1 MIFISKF
8 IMKIINNT
16 KSFFSNGNAR
26 TIAMKRN
33 VLYMLL
39 IKGCSIFLG
48 LFTVP
53 LTLGY
58 VNKETYGLWLTIS
71 SMIAWMSYF
80 DIGLNNGLKNNL
92 AAAFAKNDYDLGKR
106 LVSTTYALLILIF
119 IPIMIIL
126 LLVVQFID
134 LESILNISSGSV
146 QGLRLTVCISISYF
160 CIQFILSTL
169 NVVLLADQRPADSSF
184 RILCTQFF
192 SIIIIYLLT
201 LTTKGNLVY
210 LCLASTFAPLLI
222 LFLFN
227 IVLFSKR
234 YKKIS
239 PNVKYVNFSFVPS
252 LMNLGVKF
260 FIIQIAVLVQF
271 QLTNFLI
278 MRYYGPSD
286 VTEYNVAQKF
296 FSILFMVWSI
306 TVSPLWVATTDA
318 YVRKDFIWIR
328 NALKKYIRLIF
339 VFIFVGVIMFYI
351 SPLFF
356 KLWLH
361 DTVIISKGLSFW
373 LLVYY
378 FVQIFASVFVNVLN
392 GCGVLKTQT
401 ITSMISPFVFL
412 IAFFLLKGYGI
423 GFYSVLIASI
433 IANFNGII
441 IAPIQCLQLF
451 WKKKH

>member
-1 MIFISKF
+1 
-8 IMKIINNT
+8 MKILEYSKT
-16 KSFFSNGNAR
+16 FFANGNTR

-48 LFTVP
+48 MFTVP

-58 VNKETYGLWLTIS
+58 VNNETYGLWLTIS
-71 SMIAWMSYF
+71 SMISWMSYF
-80 DIGLNNGLKNNL
+80 DIGINNGLKNNL
-92 AAAFAKNDYDLGKR
+92 AAAFAKNDFELGRR
-106 LVSTTYALLILIF
+106 LVSTTYAVLILIF
-119 IPIMIIL
+119 IPIMVVL
-126 LLVVQFID
+126 LFVVQFID
-134 LESILNISSGSV
+134 LDSILNISSGSV
-146 QGLRLTVCISISYF
+146 RGLRLTVGITISYF

-169 NVVLLADQRPADSSF
+169 NVILLADQKPADSSF
-184 RILCTQFF
+184 RILCTQLF

-227 IVLFSKR
+227 VVLFSRR
-234 YKKIS
+234 YKKIA
-239 PNVKYVNFSFVPS
+239 PNIKYINFSLVPT
-252 LMNLGVKF
+252 LMNLGINF
-260 FIIQIAVLVQF
+260 FIIQIAVLIQF

-286 VTEYNVAQKF
+286 VTEYNVAQKY
-296 FSILFMVWSI
+296 FSMLFMVWNIII
-306 TVSPLWVATTDA
+306 TPLWVATTDA
-318 YVRKDFIWIR
+318 FVREDFIWIR
-328 NALKKYIRLIF
+328 NALKKYLKLILVFLSLGILMFF
-339 VFIFVGVIMFYI
+339 V

-361 DTVIISKGLSFW
+361 DTVMVSKGLSFW

-378 FVQIFASVFVNVLN
+378 FVQIFASVFVIVLN

-401 ITSMISPFVFL
+401 ITSIISPFVFL
-412 IAFFLLKGYGI
+412 LVFFLLKGYGV

-433 IANFNGII
+433 VANFNGIV

-451 WKKKH
+451 WKRMN

>member
-1 MIFISKF
+1 MEYSK
-8 IMKIINNT
+8 T
-16 KSFFSNGNAR
+16 FFANGNAR

-48 LFTVP
+48 MFTVP

-58 VNKETYGLWLTIS
+58 VNSETYGLWLTIS
-71 SMIAWMSYF
+71 SMISWMSYF
-80 DIGLNNGLKNNL
+80 DIGINNGLKNNL
-92 AAAFAKNDYDLGKR
+92 AAAFAKNDFELGKR
-106 LVSTTYALLILIF
+106 LVSTTYAVLILIF
-119 IPIMIIL
+119 IPIMVVL
-126 LLVVQFID
+126 LFVVQFID
-134 LESILNISSGSV
+134 LDSILNISSGSV
-146 QGLRLTVCISISYF
+146 RGLRLTVCITISYF

-169 NVVLLADQRPADSSF
+169 NVILLADQKPADSSF
-184 RILCTQFF
+184 RILCTQLF

-227 IVLFSKR
+227 VVLFSGR
-234 YKKIS
+234 YKKIA
-239 PNVKYVNFSFVPS
+239 PNIKYINFSLVPT
-252 LMNLGVKF
+252 LMNLGIKF
-260 FIIQIAVLVQF
+260 FIIQIAVLIQF

-286 VTEYNVAQKF
+286 VTEYNVAQKY
-296 FSILFMVWSI
+296 FSMLFMVWNIII
-306 TVSPLWVATTDA
+306 TPLWVATTDA
-318 YVRKDFIWIR
+318 FVREDFIWIR
-328 NALKKYIRLIF
+328 NALKKYFKLTLVFLSLGILMFF
-339 VFIFVGVIMFYI
+339 V

-361 DTVIISKGLSFW
+361 DTVMVSKGLSFW

-378 FVQIFASVFVNVLN
+378 FVQIFASVFVIVLN

-401 ITSMISPFVFL
+401 ITSIISPFVFL
-412 IAFFLLKGYGI
+412 LVFFLLKGYGV

-433 IANFNGII
+433 VANFNGIV
-441 IAPIQCLQLF
+441 IAS
-451 WKKKH
+451 K

>member
-1 MIFISKF
+1 
-8 IMKIINNT
+8 MKILEYLKT
-16 KSFFSNGNAR
+16 FFANGNAR

-48 LFTVP
+48 MFTVP

-58 VNKETYGLWLTIS
+58 VNNETYGLWLTIS
-71 SMIAWMSYF
+71 SMISWMSYF
-80 DIGLNNGLKNNL
+80 DIGINNGLKNNL
-92 AAAFAKNDYDLGKR
+92 AAAFAKNDFELGRR
-106 LVSTTYALLILIF
+106 LVSTTYAVLILIF
-119 IPIMIIL
+119 IPIMVVL
-126 LLVVQFID
+126 LFVVQFID

-146 QGLRLTVCISISYF
+146 RGLRLTVCITISYF

-169 NVVLLADQRPADSSF
+169 NVILLADQKPADSSF
-184 RILCTQFF
+184 RILCTQLF

-227 IVLFSKR
+227 VVLFSGR
-234 YKKIS
+234 YKKIA
-239 PNVKYVNFSFVPS
+239 PNIKYINFSLVPT
-252 LMNLGVKF
+252 LMNLGIKF
-260 FIIQIAVLVQF
+260 FIIQIAVLIQF

-286 VTEYNVAQKF
+286 VTEYNVAQKY
-296 FSILFMVWSI
+296 FSMLFMVWNIII
-306 TVSPLWVATTDA
+306 TPLWVATTDA
-318 YVRKDFIWIR
+318 FVREDFIWIR
-328 NALKKYIRLIF
+328 NALKKYLKLTLVFLSLGILMFF
-339 VFIFVGVIMFYI
+339 V

-361 DTVIISKGLSFW
+361 DTVMVSKGLSFW

-378 FVQIFASVFVNVLN
+378 FVQIFASVFVIVLN

-401 ITSMISPFVFL
+401 ITSIISPFVFL
-412 IAFFLLKGYGI
+412 LVFFLLKGYGV
-423 GFYSVLIASI
+423 GFYSVLVASI
-433 IANFNGII
+433 VANFNGIV

-451 WKKKH
+451 WKRMN

>member
-1 MIFISKF
+1 MIILEYSK
-8 IMKIINNT
+8 T
-16 KSFFSNGNAR
+16 FFANGNAR

-48 LFTVP
+48 MFTVP

-58 VNKETYGLWLTIS
+58 VNNETYGLWLTIS
-71 SMIAWMSYF
+71 SMISWMSYF
-80 DIGLNNGLKNNL
+80 DIGINNGLKNNL
-92 AAAFAKNDYDLGKR
+92 AAAFAKNDFELGKR
-106 LVSTTYALLILIF
+106 LVSTTYAVLILIF
-119 IPIMIIL
+119 IPIMVVL
-126 LLVVQFID
+126 LFVVQFID
-134 LESILNISSGSV
+134 LDSILNISSGSV
-146 QGLRLTVCISISYF
+146 RGLRLTVCITISYF

-169 NVVLLADQRPADSSF
+169 NVILLADQKPADSSF
-184 RILCTQFF
+184 RILCTQLF

-227 IVLFSKR
+227 VVLFSRR
-234 YKKIS
+234 YKKIA
-239 PNVKYVNFSFVPS
+239 PNIKCNNFSLVPT
-252 LMNLGVKF
+252 LMNLGIKF
-260 FIIQIAVLVQF
+260 FIIQIAVLIQF

-286 VTEYNVAQKF
+286 VTEYNVAQKY
-296 FSILFMVWSI
+296 FSMLFMVWNIII
-306 TVSPLWVATTDA
+306 TPLWVATTDA
-318 YVRKDFIWIR
+318 FVREDFIWIR
-328 NALKKYIRLIF
+328 NALKKYLKLTLVFLSLGILMFF
-339 VFIFVGVIMFYI
+339 V

-361 DTVIISKGLSFW
+361 DTVMVSKGLSFW

-378 FVQIFASVFVNVLN
+378 FVQIFASVFVIVLN

-401 ITSMISPFVFL
+401 ITSIISPFVFL
-412 IAFFLLKGYGI
+412 LVFFLLKGYGV

-433 IANFNGII
+433 VANFNGIV

-451 WKKKH
+451 WKRMN

>member
-1 MIFISKF
+1 
-8 IMKIINNT
+8 MKILEYSKT
-16 KSFFSNGNAR
+16 FFANGNAR

-48 LFTVP
+48 MFTVP

-58 VNKETYGLWLTIS
+58 VNSETYGLWLTIS
-71 SMIAWMSYF
+71 SMISWMSYF
-80 DIGLNNGLKNNL
+80 DIGINNGLKNNL
-92 AAAFAKNDYDLGKR
+92 AAAFAKNDFELGKR
-106 LVSTTYALLILIF
+106 LVSTTYAVLILIF
-119 IPIMIIL
+119 IPIMVVL
-126 LLVVQFID
+126 LFVVQFID
-134 LESILNISSGSV
+134 LDSILNISSGSV
-146 QGLRLTVCISISYF
+146 RGLRLTVCITISYF

-169 NVVLLADQRPADSSF
+169 NVILLADQKPADSSF
-184 RILCTQFF
+184 RILCTQLF

-227 IVLFSKR
+227 VVLFSGR
-234 YKKIS
+234 YKKIA
-239 PNVKYVNFSFVPS
+239 PNIKYINFSLVPT
-252 LMNLGVKF
+252 LMNLGIKF
-260 FIIQIAVLVQF
+260 FIIQIAVLIQF

-286 VTEYNVAQKF
+286 VTEYNVAQKY
-296 FSILFMVWSI
+296 FSMLFMVWNIII
-306 TVSPLWVATTDA
+306 TPLWVATTDA
-318 YVRKDFIWIR
+318 FVREDFIWIR
-328 NALKKYIRLIF
+328 NALKKYFKLTLVFLSLGILMFF
-339 VFIFVGVIMFYI
+339 V

-361 DTVIISKGLSFW
+361 DTVMVSKGLSFW

-378 FVQIFASVFVNVLN
+378 FVQIFASVFVIVLN

-401 ITSMISPFVFL
+401 ITSIISPFVFL
-412 IAFFLLKGYGI
+412 LVFFLLKGYGV

-433 IANFNGII
+433 VANFNGIV

-451 WKKKH
+451 WKRMN

>member
-1 MIFISKF
+1 
-8 IMKIINNT
+8 MKILEYSKT
-16 KSFFSNGNAR
+16 FFANGNAR

-48 LFTVP
+48 MFTVP

-58 VNKETYGLWLTIS
+58 VNNETYGLWLTIS
-71 SMIAWMSYF
+71 SMISWMSYF
-80 DIGLNNGLKNNL
+80 DIGINNGLKNNH
-92 AAAFAKNDYDLGKR
+92 AAAFAKNDFELGKR
-106 LVSTTYALLILIF
+106 LVSTTYAVLILIF
-119 IPIMIIL
+119 IPIMVVL
-126 LLVVQFID
+126 LFVVQFID
-134 LESILNISSGSV
+134 LDSILNISSGSV
-146 QGLRLTVCISISYF
+146 RGLRLTVCITISYF

-169 NVVLLADQRPADSSF
+169 NVILLADQKPADSSF
-184 RILCTQFF
+184 RILCTQLF

-227 IVLFSKR
+227 VVLFSGR
-234 YKKIS
+234 YKKIA
-239 PNVKYVNFSFVPS
+239 PNIKYINFSLVPT
-252 LMNLGVKF
+252 LMNLGINF
-260 FIIQIAVLVQF
+260 FIIQIAVLIQF

-286 VTEYNVAQKF
+286 VTEYNVAQKY
-296 FSILFMVWSI
+296 FSMLFMVWNIII
-306 TVSPLWVATTDA
+306 TPLWVATTDA
-318 YVRKDFIWIR
+318 FVREDFIWIR
-328 NALKKYIRLIF
+328 NALKKYLKLTLVFLSLGILMFF
-339 VFIFVGVIMFYI
+339 V

-361 DTVIISKGLSFW
+361 DTVMVSKGLSFW

-378 FVQIFASVFVNVLN
+378 FVQIFASVFVIVLN

-401 ITSMISPFVFL
+401 ITSIISPFVFL
-412 IAFFLLKGYGI
+412 LVFFLLKGYGV

-433 IANFNGII
+433 VANFNGIV

-451 WKKKH
+451 WKRMN

>member
-1 MIFISKF
+1 
-8 IMKIINNT
+8 MKILEYSKT
-16 KSFFSNGNAR
+16 FFANGNAR

-48 LFTVP
+48 MFTVP

-58 VNKETYGLWLTIS
+58 VNNETYGLWLTIS
-71 SMIAWMSYF
+71 SMISWMSYF
-80 DIGLNNGLKNNL
+80 DIGINNGLKNNL
-92 AAAFAKNDYDLGKR
+92 AAAFAKNDFELGKR
-106 LVSTTYALLILIF
+106 LVSTTYAVLILIF
-119 IPIMIIL
+119 IPIMVVL
-126 LLVVQFID
+126 LFVVQFID
-134 LESILNISSGSV
+134 LDSILNISSGSV
-146 QGLRLTVCISISYF
+146 RGLRLTVCITISYF

-169 NVVLLADQRPADSSF
+169 NVILLADQKPADSSF
-184 RILCTQFF
+184 RILCTQLF

-227 IVLFSKR
+227 VVLFSGR
-234 YKKIS
+234 YKKIA
-239 PNVKYVNFSFVPS
+239 PNIKYIIFSLVPT
-252 LMNLGVKF
+252 LMNLGINF
-260 FIIQIAVLVQF
+260 FIIQIAVLIQF

-286 VTEYNVAQKF
+286 VTEYNVAQKY
-296 FSILFMVWSI
+296 FSMLFMVWNIII
-306 TVSPLWVATTDA
+306 TPLWVATTDA
-318 YVRKDFIWIR
+318 FVREDFIWIR
-328 NALKKYIRLIF
+328 NALKKYLKLTLVFLSLGILMFF
-339 VFIFVGVIMFYI
+339 V

-361 DTVIISKGLSFW
+361 DTVMVSKGLSFW

-378 FVQIFASVFVNVLN
+378 FVQIFASVFVIVLN

-401 ITSMISPFVFL
+401 ITSIISPFVFL
-412 IAFFLLKGYGI
+412 LVFFLLKGYGV

-433 IANFNGII
+433 VANFNGIV

-451 WKKKH
+451 WKRMN

>member
-1 MIFISKF
+1 
-8 IMKIINNT
+8 MKILEYSKT
-16 KSFFSNGNAR
+16 FFANGNTR

-48 LFTVP
+48 MFTVP

-58 VNKETYGLWLTIS
+58 VNNETYGLWLTIS
-71 SMIAWMSYF
+71 SMISWMSYF
-80 DIGLNNGLKNNL
+80 DIGINNGLKNNL
-92 AAAFAKNDYDLGKR
+92 AAAFAKNDFELGRR
-106 LVSTTYALLILIF
+106 LVSTTYAVLILIF
-119 IPIMIIL
+119 IPIMVVL
-126 LLVVQFID
+126 LFVVQFID
-134 LESILNISSGSV
+134 LDSILNISSGSV
-146 QGLRLTVCISISYF
+146 RGLRLTVGITISYF

-169 NVVLLADQRPADSSF
+169 NVILLADQKPADSSF
-184 RILCTQFF
+184 RILCTQLF

-227 IVLFSKR
+227 VVLFSRR
-234 YKKIS
+234 YKKIA
-239 PNVKYVNFSFVPS
+239 PNIKYINFSLVPT
-252 LMNLGVKF
+252 LMNLGIKF
-260 FIIQIAVLVQF
+260 FIIQIAVLIQF
-271 QLTNFLI
+271 QLTNYLI

-286 VTEYNVAQKF
+286 VTEYNVAQKY
-296 FSILFMVWSI
+296 FSMLFMVWNIII
-306 TVSPLWVATTDA
+306 TPLWVATTDA
-318 YVRKDFIWIR
+318 FVREDFIWIR
-328 NALKKYIRLIF
+328 NALKKYLKLILVFLSLGILMFF
-339 VFIFVGVIMFYI
+339 V

-361 DTVIISKGLSFW
+361 DTVMVSKGLSFW

-378 FVQIFASVFVNVLN
+378 FVQIFASVFVIVLN

-401 ITSMISPFVFL
+401 ITSIISPFVFL
-412 IAFFLLKGYGI
+412 LVFFLLKGYGV

-433 IANFNGII
+433 VANFNGIV
-441 IAPIQCLQLF
+441 IAPIQCLQLL
-451 WKKKH
+451 WKRMN

>member
-1 MIFISKF
+1 MINF
-8 IMKIINNT
+8 T
-16 KSFFSNGNAR
+16 KTFFNNGNTR
-26 TIAMKRN
+26 TISMKKN
-33 VLYMLL
+33 VLYMFL

-80 DIGLNNGLKNNL
+80 DIGINNGLKNNL
-92 AAAFAKNDYDLGKR
+92 AAAFATSDYELGKR
-106 LVSTTYALLILIF
+106 LVSTTYAVLILIF
-119 IPIMIIL
+119 IPVMFIL
-126 LLVVQFID
+126 LFVVQYLDF
-134 LESILNISSGSV
+134 ESILNISRGSV
-146 QGLRLTVCISISYF
+146 KGLRATVCISISYF

-227 IVLFSKR
+227 IVLFAKR
-234 YKKIS
+234 YKNIS
-239 PNVKYVNFSFVPS
+239 PNVKYISFSLVPN
-252 LMNLGVKF
+252 LMNLGIKF

-286 VTEYNVAQKF
+286 VAEYNVAQKF

-306 TVSPLWVATTDA
+306 IVSPLWVATTDA
-318 YVRKDFIWIR
+318 YVRNDLIWIR
-328 NALKKYIRLIF
+328 NALKKYVILIF
-339 VFIFVGVIMFYI
+339 FFLFAGITMFYI

-356 KLWLH
+356 KFWLH
-361 DTVIISKGLSFW
+361 DTIIVSTGLSFW
-373 LLVYY
+373 LLLYY
-378 FVQIFASVFVNVLN
+378 LAQIFASVFVNVLN

-401 ITSMISPFVFL
+401 ITSVISPFVFL
-412 IAFFLLKGYGI
+412 LVFYLLKGNGI

-433 IANFNGII
+433 VANFNGII
-441 IAPIQCLQLF
+441 IAPIQCLKMF
-451 WKKKH
+451 GIRNN

>member
-1 MIFISKF
+1 
-8 IMKIINNT
+8 MKILEYSKT
-16 KSFFSNGNAR
+16 FFANGNTR

-48 LFTVP
+48 MFTVP

-58 VNKETYGLWLTIS
+58 VNNETYGLWLTIS
-71 SMIAWMSYF
+71 SMISWMSYF
-80 DIGLNNGLKNNL
+80 DIGINNGLKNNL
-92 AAAFAKNDYDLGKR
+92 AAAFAKNDFELGRR
-106 LVSTTYALLILIF
+106 LVSTTYAVLILIF
-119 IPIMIIL
+119 IPIMVVL
-126 LLVVQFID
+126 LFVVQFID
-134 LESILNISSGSV
+134 LDSILNISSGSV
-146 QGLRLTVCISISYF
+146 RGLRLTVGITISYF

-169 NVVLLADQRPADSSF
+169 NVILLADQKPADSSF
-184 RILCTQFF
+184 RILCTQLF

-227 IVLFSKR
+227 VVLFSRR
-234 YKKIS
+234 YKKIA
-239 PNVKYVNFSFVPS
+239 PNIKYINFSLVPT
-252 LMNLGVKF
+252 LMNLGIKF
-260 FIIQIAVLVQF
+260 FIIQIAVLIQF

-286 VTEYNVAQKF
+286 VTEYNVAQKY
-296 FSILFMVWSI
+296 FSMLFMVWNIII
-306 TVSPLWVATTDA
+306 TPLWVATTDA
-318 YVRKDFIWIR
+318 FVREDFIWIR
-328 NALKKYIRLIF
+328 NALKKYLKLTLVFLSLGILMFF
-339 VFIFVGVIMFYI
+339 V

-361 DTVIISKGLSFW
+361 DTVMVSKGLSFW
-373 LLVYY
+373 LIVYY
-378 FVQIFASVFVNVLN
+378 FVQIFASVFVIVLN

-401 ITSMISPFVFL
+401 ITSIISPFVFL
-412 IAFFLLKGYGI
+412 LVFFLLKGYGV

-433 IANFNGII
+433 VANFNGIV

-451 WKKKH
+451 WKRMN

>member
-1 MIFISKF
+1 
-8 IMKIINNT
+8 MKILEYSKT
-16 KSFFSNGNAR
+16 FFANGNAR

-48 LFTVP
+48 MFTVP

-58 VNKETYGLWLTIS
+58 VNNETYGLWLTIS
-71 SMIAWMSYF
+71 SMISWMSYF
-80 DIGLNNGLKNNL
+80 DIGINNGLKNNL
-92 AAAFAKNDYDLGKR
+92 AAAFAKNDFELGRR
-106 LVSTTYALLILIF
+106 LVSTTYAVLILIF
-119 IPIMIIL
+119 IPIMVVL
-126 LLVVQFID
+126 LFVVQFID

-146 QGLRLTVCISISYF
+146 RGLRLTVCITISYF

-169 NVVLLADQRPADSSF
+169 NVILLADQKPADSSF
-184 RILCTQFF
+184 RILCTQLF

-227 IVLFSKR
+227 VVLFSGR
-234 YKKIS
+234 YKKIA
-239 PNVKYVNFSFVPS
+239 PNIKYINFSLVPT
-252 LMNLGVKF
+252 LMNLGIKF
-260 FIIQIAVLVQF
+260 FIIQIAVLIQF

-286 VTEYNVAQKF
+286 VTEYNVAQKY
-296 FSILFMVWSI
+296 FSMLFMVWNIII
-306 TVSPLWVATTDA
+306 TPLWVATTDA
-318 YVRKDFIWIR
+318 FVREDFIWIR
-328 NALKKYIRLIF
+328 NTLKKYLKLTLVFLSLGILMFF
-339 VFIFVGVIMFYI
+339 V

-361 DTVIISKGLSFW
+361 DTVMVSKGLSFW

-378 FVQIFASVFVNVLN
+378 FVQIFASVFVIVLN

-401 ITSMISPFVFL
+401 ITSIISPFVFL
-412 IAFFLLKGYGI
+412 LVFFLLKGYGV
-423 GFYSVLIASI
+423 GFYSVLVASI
-433 IANFNGII
+433 VANFNGIV

-451 WKKKH
+451 WKRMN

>member
-1 MIFISKF
+1 
-8 IMKIINNT
+8 MKILEYSKT
-16 KSFFSNGNAR
+16 FFANGNAR

-48 LFTVP
+48 MFTVP

-58 VNKETYGLWLTIS
+58 VNNETYGLWLTIS
-71 SMIAWMSYF
+71 SMISWMSYF
-80 DIGLNNGLKNNL
+80 DIGINNGLKNNL
-92 AAAFAKNDYDLGKR
+92 AAAFAKNDFELGKR
-106 LVSTTYALLILIF
+106 LVSTTYAVLILIF
-119 IPIMIIL
+119 IPIMVVL
-126 LLVVQFID
+126 LFVVQFID
-134 LESILNISSGSV
+134 LDSILNISSGSV
-146 QGLRLTVCISISYF
+146 RGLRLTVCITISYF

-169 NVVLLADQRPADSSF
+169 NVILLADQKPADSSF
-184 RILCTQFF
+184 RILCTQLF

-227 IVLFSKR
+227 VVLFSGR
-234 YKKIS
+234 YKKIA
-239 PNVKYVNFSFVPS
+239 PNIKYINFSLVPT
-252 LMNLGVKF
+252 LMNLGINF
-260 FIIQIAVLVQF
+260 FIIQIAVLIQF

-286 VTEYNVAQKF
+286 VTEYNVAQKYL
-296 FSILFMVWSI
+296 SMLFMVWNIII
-306 TVSPLWVATTDA
+306 TPLWVATTDA
-318 YVRKDFIWIR
+318 FVREDFIWIR
-328 NALKKYIRLIF
+328 NALKKYLKLTLVFLSLGILMFF
-339 VFIFVGVIMFYI
+339 V

-361 DTVIISKGLSFW
+361 DTVMVSKGLSFW

-378 FVQIFASVFVNVLN
+378 FVQIFASVFVIVLN

-401 ITSMISPFVFL
+401 ITSIISPFVFL
-412 IAFFLLKGYGI
+412 LVFFLLKGYGV

-433 IANFNGII
+433 VANFNGIV

-451 WKKKH
+451 WKRMN

>member
-1 MIFISKF
+1 
-8 IMKIINNT
+8 MKILECAKT
-16 KSFFSNGNAR
+16 FFANGNTR

-39 IKGCSIFLG
+39 IKGGSIFLG
-48 LFTVP
+48 MFTVP

-58 VNKETYGLWLTIS
+58 VNNETYGLWLTIS
-71 SMIAWMSYF
+71 SMISWMSYF
-80 DIGLNNGLKNNL
+80 DIGINNGLKNNL
-92 AAAFAKNDYDLGKR
+92 AAAFAKNDFELGKR
-106 LVSTTYALLILIF
+106 LVSTTYAVLILIF
-119 IPIMIIL
+119 IPIMVVL
-126 LLVVQFID
+126 LFVVQFID
-134 LESILNISSGSV
+134 LDSILNISSGSV
-146 QGLRLTVCISISYF
+146 RGLRLTVCITISYF

-169 NVVLLADQRPADSSF
+169 NVILLADQKPADSSF
-184 RILCTQFF
+184 RILCTQLF

-227 IVLFSKR
+227 VVLFSRR
-234 YKKIS
+234 YKKIA
-239 PNVKYVNFSFVPS
+239 PNIKYINFSLVPT
-252 LMNLGVKF
+252 LMNLGIKF
-260 FIIQIAVLVQF
+260 FIIQIAVLIQF

-286 VTEYNVAQKF
+286 VTEYNVAQKY
-296 FSILFMVWSI
+296 FSMLFMVWNIII
-306 TVSPLWVATTDA
+306 TPLWVATTDA
-318 YVRKDFIWIR
+318 FVREDFIWIR
-328 NALKKYIRLIF
+328 NALKKYLKLILVFLSLGILMFF
-339 VFIFVGVIMFYI
+339 V

-361 DTVIISKGLSFW
+361 DTVMVSKGLSFW

-378 FVQIFASVFVNVLN
+378 FVQIFASVFVIVLN

-401 ITSMISPFVFL
+401 ITSIISPFVFL
-412 IAFFLLKGYGI
+412 LVFFLLKGYGV

-433 IANFNGII
+433 VANFNGIV

-451 WKKKH
+451 WKRMN

>member
-1 MIFISKF
+1 
-8 IMKIINNT
+8 MKILEYSKT
-16 KSFFSNGNAR
+16 FFANGNAR

-48 LFTVP
+48 MFTVP

-58 VNKETYGLWLTIS
+58 VNNETYGLWLTIS
-71 SMIAWMSYF
+71 SMISWMSYF
-80 DIGLNNGLKNNL
+80 DIGINNGLKNNL
-92 AAAFAKNDYDLGKR
+92 AAAFAKNDFELGKR
-106 LVSTTYALLILIF
+106 LVSTTYAVLILIF
-119 IPIMIIL
+119 IPIMVVL
-126 LLVVQFID
+126 LFVVQFID
-134 LESILNISSGSV
+134 LDSILNISSGSV
-146 QGLRLTVCISISYF
+146 RGLRLTVCITISYF

-169 NVVLLADQRPADSSF
+169 NVILLADQKPADSSF
-184 RILCTQFF
+184 RILCTQLF

-227 IVLFSKR
+227 VVLFSGR
-234 YKKIS
+234 YKKIA
-239 PNVKYVNFSFVPS
+239 PNIKYINFSLVPT
-252 LMNLGVKF
+252 LMNLGIKF
-260 FIIQIAVLVQF
+260 FIIQIAVLIQF

-286 VTEYNVAQKF
+286 VTEYNVAQKY
-296 FSILFMVWSI
+296 FSMLFMVWNIII
-306 TVSPLWVATTDA
+306 TPLWVATTDA
-318 YVRKDFIWIR
+318 FVREGFIWIR
-328 NALKKYIRLIF
+328 NALKKYLKLTLVFLSLGILMFF
-339 VFIFVGVIMFYI
+339 V

-361 DTVIISKGLSFW
+361 DTVMVSKGLSFW

-378 FVQIFASVFVNVLN
+378 FVQIFASVFVIVLN

-401 ITSMISPFVFL
+401 ITSIISPFVFL
-412 IAFFLLKGYGI
+412 LVFFLLKGYGV

-433 IANFNGII
+433 VANFNGIV

-451 WKKKH
+451 WKRMN

>member
-1 MIFISKF
+1 
-8 IMKIINNT
+8 MKILECAKT
-16 KSFFSNGNAR
+16 FFANGNTR

-48 LFTVP
+48 MFTVP

-58 VNKETYGLWLTIS
+58 VNNETYGLWLTIS
-71 SMIAWMSYF
+71 SMISWMSYF
-80 DIGLNNGLKNNL
+80 DIGINNGLKNNL
-92 AAAFAKNDYDLGKR
+92 AAAFAKNDFELGKR
-106 LVSTTYALLILIF
+106 LVSTTYAVLILIF
-119 IPIMIIL
+119 IPIMVVL
-126 LLVVQFID
+126 LFVVQFID
-134 LESILNISSGSV
+134 LDSILNISSGSV
-146 QGLRLTVCISISYF
+146 RGLRLTVCITISYF

-169 NVVLLADQRPADSSF
+169 NVILLADQKPADSSF
-184 RILCTQFF
+184 RILCTQLF

-227 IVLFSKR
+227 VVLFSGR
-234 YKKIS
+234 YKKIA
-239 PNVKYVNFSFVPS
+239 PNIKYINFSLVPT
-252 LMNLGVKF
+252 LMNLGIKF
-260 FIIQIAVLVQF
+260 FIIQIAVLIQF

-286 VTEYNVAQKF
+286 VTEYNVAQKY
-296 FSILFMVWSI
+296 FSMLFMVWNIII
-306 TVSPLWVATTDA
+306 TPLWVATTDA
-318 YVRKDFIWIR
+318 FVREDFIWIR
-328 NALKKYIRLIF
+328 NALKKYLKLTLVFLSLGILMFF
-339 VFIFVGVIMFYI
+339 V

-361 DTVIISKGLSFW
+361 DTVMVSKGLSFW

-378 FVQIFASVFVNVLN
+378 FVQIFASVFVIVLN

-401 ITSMISPFVFL
+401 ITSIISPFVFL
-412 IAFFLLKGYGI
+412 LVFFLLKGYGV

-433 IANFNGII
+433 VANFNGIV

-451 WKKKH
+451 WKRMN

>member
-1 MIFISKF
+1 
-8 IMKIINNT
+8 MKILEYSKT
-16 KSFFSNGNAR
+16 FFANGNTR

-48 LFTVP
+48 MFTVP

-58 VNKETYGLWLTIS
+58 VNNETYGLWLTIS
-71 SMIAWMSYF
+71 SMISWMSYF
-80 DIGLNNGLKNNL
+80 DIGINNGLKNNL
-92 AAAFAKNDYDLGKR
+92 AAAFAKNDFELGRR
-106 LVSTTYALLILIF
+106 LVSTTYAVLILIF
-119 IPIMIIL
+119 IPIMVVL
-126 LLVVQFID
+126 LFVVQFID
-134 LESILNISSGSV
+134 LDSILNISSGSV
-146 QGLRLTVCISISYF
+146 RGLRLTVCITISCF

-169 NVVLLADQRPADSSF
+169 NVILLADQKPADSSF
-184 RILCTQFF
+184 RILCTQLF

-227 IVLFSKR
+227 VVLFSRR
-234 YKKIS
+234 YKKIA
-239 PNVKYVNFSFVPS
+239 PNIKYINFSLVPT

-260 FIIQIAVLVQF
+260 FIIQIAVLIQF

-278 MRYYGPSD
+278 MRYYGLSD
-286 VTEYNVAQKF
+286 VTEYNVAQKY
-296 FSILFMVWSI
+296 FSMLFMVWNIII
-306 TVSPLWVATTDA
+306 TPLWVATTDA
-318 YVRKDFIWIR
+318 FVREDFIWIR
-328 NALKKYIRLIF
+328 NALKKYFKLTLVFLSLGILMFF
-339 VFIFVGVIMFYI
+339 V

-361 DTVIISKGLSFW
+361 DTVMVSKGLSFW

-378 FVQIFASVFVNVLN
+378 FVQIFASVFVIVLN

-401 ITSMISPFVFL
+401 ITSIISPFVFL
-412 IAFFLLKGYGI
+412 LVFFLLKGYGV

-433 IANFNGII
+433 VANFNGIV

-451 WKKKH
+451 WKRIN

>member
-1 MIFISKF
+1 
-8 IMKIINNT
+8 MKILEYSKT
-16 KSFFSNGNAR
+16 FFANGNAR

-48 LFTVP
+48 MFTVP

-58 VNKETYGLWLTIS
+58 VNNETYGLWLTIS
-71 SMIAWMSYF
+71 SMISWMSYF
-80 DIGLNNGLKNNL
+80 DIGINNGLKNNL
-92 AAAFAKNDYDLGKR
+92 AAAFAKNDFELGKR
-106 LVSTTYALLILIF
+106 LVSTTYAVLILIF
-119 IPIMIIL
+119 IPIMVVL
-126 LLVVQFID
+126 LFVVQFID
-134 LESILNISSGSV
+134 LDSILNISSGSV
-146 QGLRLTVCISISYF
+146 RGLRLTVCITISYF

-169 NVVLLADQRPADSSF
+169 NVILLADQKPADSSF
-184 RILCTQFF
+184 RILCTQLF

-227 IVLFSKR
+227 VVLFSGR
-234 YKKIS
+234 YKKIA
-239 PNVKYVNFSFVPS
+239 PNIKYINFSLVPT
-252 LMNLGVKF
+252 LMNWGIKF
-260 FIIQIAVLVQF
+260 FIIQIAVLIQF

-278 MRYYGPSD
+278 MRFYGPSD
-286 VTEYNVAQKF
+286 VTEYNVAQKY
-296 FSILFMVWSI
+296 FSMLFMVWNIII
-306 TVSPLWVATTDA
+306 TPLWVATTDA
-318 YVRKDFIWIR
+318 FVREDFIWIR
-328 NALKKYIRLIF
+328 NALKKYLKLTLVFLSLGILMFF
-339 VFIFVGVIMFYI
+339 V

-361 DTVIISKGLSFW
+361 DTVMVSKGLSFW

-378 FVQIFASVFVNVLN
+378 FVQIFASVFVIVLN

-401 ITSMISPFVFL
+401 ITSIISPFVFL
-412 IAFFLLKGYGI
+412 LVFFLLKGYGV

-433 IANFNGII
+433 VANFNGIV

-451 WKKKH
+451 WKRMN

>member
-1 MIFISKF
+1 
-8 IMKIINNT
+8 MKILEYSKT
-16 KSFFSNGNAR
+16 FFANGNAR

-48 LFTVP
+48 MFTVP

-58 VNKETYGLWLTIS
+58 VNNETYGLWLTIS
-71 SMIAWMSYF
+71 SMISWMSYF
-80 DIGLNNGLKNNL
+80 DIGINNGLKNNL
-92 AAAFAKNDYDLGKR
+92 AAAFAKNDFELGKR
-106 LVSTTYALLILIF
+106 LVSTTYAVLILIF
-119 IPIMIIL
+119 IPIMVVL
-126 LLVVQFID
+126 LFVVQFID
-134 LESILNISSGSV
+134 LDSILNISSGSV
-146 QGLRLTVCISISYF
+146 RGLRLTVCITISYF

-169 NVVLLADQRPADSSF
+169 NVILLADQKPADSSF
-184 RILCTQFF
+184 RILCTQLF

-227 IVLFSKR
+227 VVLFSGR
-234 YKKIS
+234 YKKIA
-239 PNVKYVNFSFVPS
+239 PNIKYINFSLVPT
-252 LMNLGVKF
+252 LMNLGINF
-260 FIIQIAVLVQF
+260 FIIQIAVLIQF

-286 VTEYNVAQKF
+286 VTEYNVAQKY
-296 FSILFMVWSI
+296 FSMFFMVWNIII
-306 TVSPLWVATTDA
+306 TPLWVATTDA
-318 YVRKDFIWIR
+318 FVREDFIWIR
-328 NALKKYIRLIF
+328 NALKKYLKLTLVFLSLGILMFF
-339 VFIFVGVIMFYI
+339 V

-361 DTVIISKGLSFW
+361 DTVMVSKGLSFW

-378 FVQIFASVFVNVLN
+378 FVQIFASVFVIVLN

-401 ITSMISPFVFL
+401 ITSIISPFVFL
-412 IAFFLLKGYGI
+412 LVFFLLKGYGV

-433 IANFNGII
+433 VANFNGIV

-451 WKKKH
+451 WKRMN

>member
-1 MIFISKF
+1 
-8 IMKIINNT
+8 MKILEYSKT
-16 KSFFSNGNAR
+16 FFANGNAR

-48 LFTVP
+48 MFTVP

-58 VNKETYGLWLTIS
+58 VNNETYGLWLTIS
-71 SMIAWMSYF
+71 SMISWMSFF
-80 DIGLNNGLKNNL
+80 DIGINNGLKNNL
-92 AAAFAKNDYDLGKR
+92 AAAFAKNDFELGKR
-106 LVSTTYALLILIF
+106 LVSTTYAVLILIF
-119 IPIMIIL
+119 IPIMVVL
-126 LLVVQFID
+126 LFVVQFID
-134 LESILNISSGSV
+134 LDSILNISSGSV
-146 QGLRLTVCISISYF
+146 RGLRLTVCITISYF

-169 NVVLLADQRPADSSF
+169 NVILLADQKPADSSF
-184 RILCTQFF
+184 RILCTQLF

-227 IVLFSKR
+227 VVLFSGR
-234 YKKIS
+234 YKKIA
-239 PNVKYVNFSFVPS
+239 PNIKYINFSLVPT
-252 LMNLGVKF
+252 LMNLGINF
-260 FIIQIAVLVQF
+260 FIIQIAVLIQF

-286 VTEYNVAQKF
+286 VTEYNVAQKY
-296 FSILFMVWSI
+296 FSMLFMVWNIII
-306 TVSPLWVATTDA
+306 TPLWVATTDA
-318 YVRKDFIWIR
+318 FVREDFIWIR
-328 NALKKYIRLIF
+328 NALKKYLKLTLVFLSLGILMFF
-339 VFIFVGVIMFYI
+339 V

-361 DTVIISKGLSFW
+361 DTVMVSKGLSFW

-378 FVQIFASVFVNVLN
+378 FVQIFASVFVIVLN

-401 ITSMISPFVFL
+401 ITSIISPFVFL
-412 IAFFLLKGYGI
+412 LVFFLLKGYGV

-433 IANFNGII
+433 VANFNGIV

-451 WKKKH
+451 WKRMN

>member
-1 MIFISKF
+1 
-8 IMKIINNT
+8 MKILEYSKT
-16 KSFFSNGNAR
+16 FFANGNAR

-48 LFTVP
+48 MFTVP

-58 VNKETYGLWLTIS
+58 VNSETYGLWLTIS
-71 SMIAWMSYF
+71 SMISWMSYF
-80 DIGLNNGLKNNL
+80 DIGINNGLKNNL
-92 AAAFAKNDYDLGKR
+92 AAAFAKNDFELGKR
-106 LVSTTYALLILIF
+106 LVSTTYAVLILIF
-119 IPIMIIL
+119 IPIMVVL
-126 LLVVQFID
+126 LFVVQFID
-134 LESILNISSGSV
+134 LDSILNISSGSV
-146 QGLRLTVCISISYF
+146 RGLRLTVCITISYF

-169 NVVLLADQRPADSSF
+169 NVIMLADQKPADSSF
-184 RILCTQFF
+184 RILCTQLF

-227 IVLFSKR
+227 VVLFSGR
-234 YKKIS
+234 YKKIA
-239 PNVKYVNFSFVPS
+239 PNIKYINFSLVPT
-252 LMNLGVKF
+252 LMNLGIKF
-260 FIIQIAVLVQF
+260 FIIQIAVLIQF

-286 VTEYNVAQKF
+286 VTEYNVAQKY
-296 FSILFMVWSI
+296 FSMLFMVWNIII
-306 TVSPLWVATTDA
+306 TPLWVATTDA
-318 YVRKDFIWIR
+318 FVREDFIWIR
-328 NALKKYIRLIF
+328 NALKKYFKLTLVFLSLGILMFF
-339 VFIFVGVIMFYI
+339 V

-361 DTVIISKGLSFW
+361 DTVMVSKGLSFW

-378 FVQIFASVFVNVLN
+378 FVQIFASVFVIVLN

-401 ITSMISPFVFL
+401 ITSIISPFVFL
-412 IAFFLLKGYGI
+412 LVFFLLKGYGV

-433 IANFNGII
+433 VANFNGIV

-451 WKKKH
+451 WKRMN

>member
-1 MIFISKF
+1 
-8 IMKIINNT
+8 MKILECAKT
-16 KSFFSNGNAR
+16 FFANGNTR

-48 LFTVP
+48 MFTVP

-58 VNKETYGLWLTIS
+58 VNNETYGLWLTIS
-71 SMIAWMSYF
+71 SMISWMSYF
-80 DIGLNNGLKNNL
+80 DIGINNGLKNNL
-92 AAAFAKNDYDLGKR
+92 AAAFAKNDFELGRR
-106 LVSTTYALLILIF
+106 LVSTTYAVLILIF
-119 IPIMIIL
+119 IPIMVVL
-126 LLVVQFID
+126 LFVVQFID
-134 LESILNISSGSV
+134 LDSILNISSGSV
-146 QGLRLTVCISISYF
+146 RGLRLTVCITISYF

-169 NVVLLADQRPADSSF
+169 NVILLADQKPADSSF
-184 RILCTQFF
+184 RILCTQLF

-227 IVLFSKR
+227 VVLFSRR
-234 YKKIS
+234 YKKIA
-239 PNVKYVNFSFVPS
+239 PNIKYINFSLVPT

-260 FIIQIAVLVQF
+260 FIIQIAVLIQF

-286 VTEYNVAQKF
+286 VTEYNVAQKY
-296 FSILFMVWSI
+296 FSMLFMVWNIII
-306 TVSPLWVATTDA
+306 TPLWVATTDA
-318 YVRKDFIWIR
+318 FVREDFIWIR
-328 NALKKYIRLIF
+328 NALKKYFKLTLVFLSLGILMFF
-339 VFIFVGVIMFYI
+339 V

-361 DTVIISKGLSFW
+361 DTVMVSKGLSFW

-378 FVQIFASVFVNVLN
+378 FVQIFASVFVIVLN

-401 ITSMISPFVFL
+401 ITSIISPFVFL
-412 IAFFLLKGYGI
+412 LVFFLLKGYGV

-433 IANFNGII
+433 VANFNGIV

-451 WKKKH
+451 WKRMN

>member
-1 MIFISKF
+1 
-8 IMKIINNT
+8 MKILEYSKT
-16 KSFFSNGNAR
+16 FFANGNTR

-48 LFTVP
+48 MFTVP

-58 VNKETYGLWLTIS
+58 VNNETYGLWLTIS
-71 SMIAWMSYF
+71 SMISWMSYF
-80 DIGLNNGLKNNL
+80 DIGINNGLKNNL
-92 AAAFAKNDYDLGKR
+92 AAAFAKNDFELARR
-106 LVSTTYALLILIF
+106 LVSTTYAVLILIF
-119 IPIMIIL
+119 IPIMVVL
-126 LLVVQFID
+126 LFVVQFID
-134 LESILNISSGSV
+134 LDSILNISSGSV
-146 QGLRLTVCISISYF
+146 RGLRLTVCITISYF

-169 NVVLLADQRPADSSF
+169 NVILLADQKPADSSF
-184 RILCTQFF
+184 RILCTQLF

-227 IVLFSKR
+227 VVLFSRR
-234 YKKIS
+234 YKKIA
-239 PNVKYVNFSFVPS
+239 PNIKYINFSLVPT

-260 FIIQIAVLVQF
+260 FIIQIAVLIQF

-286 VTEYNVAQKF
+286 VTEYNVAQKY
-296 FSILFMVWSI
+296 FSMLFMVWNIII
-306 TVSPLWVATTDA
+306 TPLWVATTDA
-318 YVRKDFIWIR
+318 FVREDFIWIR
-328 NALKKYIRLIF
+328 NALKKYFKLTLVFLSLGILMFF
-339 VFIFVGVIMFYI
+339 V

-361 DTVIISKGLSFW
+361 DTVMVSKGLSFW

-378 FVQIFASVFVNVLN
+378 FVQIFASVFVIVLN

-401 ITSMISPFVFL
+401 ITSIISPFVFL
-412 IAFFLLKGYGI
+412 LVFFLLKGYGV

-433 IANFNGII
+433 VANFNGIV

-451 WKKKH
+451 WKRIN

>member
-1 MIFISKF
+1 
-8 IMKIINNT
+8 MKILEYSKT
-16 KSFFSNGNAR
+16 FFANGNAR

-48 LFTVP
+48 MFTVP

-58 VNKETYGLWLTIS
+58 VNNETYGLWLAIS
-71 SMIAWMSYF
+71 SMISWMSYF
-80 DIGLNNGLKNNL
+80 DIGINNGLKNNL
-92 AAAFAKNDYDLGKR
+92 AAAFAKNDFELGKR
-106 LVSTTYALLILIF
+106 LVSTTYAVLILIF
-119 IPIMIIL
+119 IPIMVVL
-126 LLVVQFID
+126 LFVVQFID
-134 LESILNISSGSV
+134 LDSILNISSGSV
-146 QGLRLTVCISISYF
+146 RGLRLTVCITISYF

-169 NVVLLADQRPADSSF
+169 NVILLADQKPADSSF
-184 RILCTQFF
+184 RILCTQLF

-227 IVLFSKR
+227 VVLFSGR
-234 YKKIS
+234 YKKIA
-239 PNVKYVNFSFVPS
+239 PNIKYINFSLVPT
-252 LMNLGVKF
+252 LMNLGINF
-260 FIIQIAVLVQF
+260 FIIQIAVLIQF

-286 VTEYNVAQKF
+286 VTEYNVAQKY
-296 FSILFMVWSI
+296 FSMLFMVWNIII
-306 TVSPLWVATTDA
+306 TPLWVATTDA
-318 YVRKDFIWIR
+318 FVREDFIWIR
-328 NALKKYIRLIF
+328 NALKKYLKLTLVFLSLGILMFF
-339 VFIFVGVIMFYI
+339 V

-361 DTVIISKGLSFW
+361 DTVMVSKGLSFW

-378 FVQIFASVFVNVLN
+378 FVQIFASVFVIVLN

-401 ITSMISPFVFL
+401 ITSIISPFVFL
-412 IAFFLLKGYGI
+412 LVFFLLKGYGV

-433 IANFNGII
+433 VANFNGIV

-451 WKKKH
+451 WKRMN